1 MRRGD
6 QVGLAA
12 SALSAFIAIM
22 VLTNTSNGRMAQG
35 GVVWELVA
43 TIMFLYAG
51 RRGSRWWFA
60 ASVVVVLFWVGAAH
74 VPALWN

>member
-6 QVGLAA
+6 QVGVAA
-12 SALSAFIAIM
+12 SVLSVLIAAM

-35 GVVWELVA
+35 GVVWQLLA

-51 RRGSRWWFA
+51 TRGSRWWFTA
-60 ASVVVVLFWVGAAH
+60 PLVVVMFWVGAAH
-74 VPALWN
+74 IPALWN